1 MTKLVVIIGF
11 AVAFAAG
18 LTVGMK
24 SQQAGV
30 ASPTTPAS
38 PTSRPSGARHGG
50 WMTSELNLTPQ
61 QQEQL
66 DKIWSESRSR
76 MHEMDDKRR
85 QLRADR
91 DETFINLLSPEN
103 KAKYDDAV
111 AKYKEQSAAIDAE
124 MRKNFEESVAQTKQ
138 ILTADQRAKYEEWLS
153 HHQPGDRGPGG
164 PRGGP
169 GGPDGRNRGD
179 RDRFNNPGT
188 RRADAAAGATSR
200 PSNQP

>member
-1 MTKLVVIIGF
+1 VTKLVVIIGF

-24 SQQAGV
+24 SQQASI
-30 ASPTTPAS
+30 ASPAAPAS
-38 PTSRPSGARHGG
+38 PTSRPSGPRHGG

-66 DKIWSESRSR
+66 DKIWSDSRSK
-76 MHEMDDKRR
+76 MHDMDDKRR

-91 DETFINLLSPEN
+91 DEAFIALLSPEN
-103 KAKYDDAV
+103 KIKYDEAV
-111 AKYKEQSAAIDAE
+111 TKYKEQSAAIDAA
-124 MRKNFEESVAQTKQ
+124 MRKNFEDSVARTKEV
-138 ILTADQRAKYEEWLS
+138 LTADQRAKYDEWLS
-153 HHQPGDRGPGG
+153 HHQPGDRGP
-164 PRGGP
+164 
-169 GGPDGRNRGD
+169 DGHNRGD
-179 RDRFNNPGT
+179 RSNSNNNSGT